1 MKQTLFLTIK
11 TWREGKH
18 FIAYNPEL
26 DIASQGK
33 TTSEAQA
40 RLREAIELFAE
51 TTKQRGTLRQILQEA
66 GLAMESD
73 RQGYQPPQ
81 ISFTMLEV
89 VS

>member
-26 DIASQGK
+26 DVASQGK
-33 TTSEAQA
+33 TALEAQEHLSEA
-40 RLREAIELFAE
+40 LELFAE
-51 TTKQRGTLRQILQEA
+51 TAKQRGTLREILQET
-66 GLAMESD
+66 GLAMESNQ
-73 RQGYQPPQ
+73 QGYQPPH
-81 ISFTMLEV
+81 ISFTTLEV